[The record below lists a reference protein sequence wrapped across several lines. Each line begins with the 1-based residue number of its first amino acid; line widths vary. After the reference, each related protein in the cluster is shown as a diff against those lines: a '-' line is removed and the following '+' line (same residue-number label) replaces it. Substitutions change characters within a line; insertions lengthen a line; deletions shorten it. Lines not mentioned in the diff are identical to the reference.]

1 MANYIWGYCLS
12 KICIFKGPLLSI
24 NPNFIDTIYPETT
37 VEVKVI
43 KRKLKCAMFDIQSM
57 GENKEWTAKNFMLNN
72 IPGLQRSAR
81 LNT

>member
-37 VEVKVI
+37 VDVKVI

-57 GENKEWTAKNFMLNN
+57 GENEEWTAKNFILNN
-72 IPGLQRSAR
+72 IPGLRGSAR